1 MGGGAC
7 HVLTHGFQEGL
18 LLSNMSLLELKTF
31 LGFEMERNTH
41 KNRLCDSSQS
51 LSIFQDFQVSGTE
64 DFLGKIDYPQSQHY
78 YSNQLFKLQKKT

>member
-51 LSIFQDFQVSGTE
+51 LSIFQDFKFPG
-64 DFLGKIDYPQSQHY
+64 LKI
-78 YSNQLFKLQKKT
+78 F